1 MKRFLA
7 FLSSF
12 LLVGSLAA
20 PPAAAAAAAPRL
32 KLSFGWCK
40 TACEIRIKVTNTS
53 RYDIAWV
60 GGTCRLRVNG
70 RYVGKGTVYL
80 GPIKRGHSRSSTCNV
95 VDSRLKEAWW
105 DYENGDADFRTYATV
120 KAIPH
125 YRYRR

>member
-1 MKRFLA
+1 MKRFFA
-7 FLSSF
+7 FLCCF
-12 LLVGSLAA
+12 LLAGSLVA
-20 PPAAAAAAAPRL
+20 PPAEAAAAGVRL
-32 KLSFGWCK
+32 KLSFGWCES
-40 TACEIRIKVTNTS
+40 ACEIRIRITNKS

-60 GGTCRLRVNG
+60 GGTCRLTVNG

-95 VDSRLKEAWW
+95 VDDRLEDAWW
-105 DYENGDADFRTYATV
+105 EHQDGASFVTYATV